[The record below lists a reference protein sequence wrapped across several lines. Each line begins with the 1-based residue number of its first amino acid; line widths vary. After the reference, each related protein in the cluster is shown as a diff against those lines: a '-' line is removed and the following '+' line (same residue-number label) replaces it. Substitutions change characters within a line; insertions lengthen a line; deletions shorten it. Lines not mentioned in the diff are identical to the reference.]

1 MGKMRIFLQSCC
13 VLDFVCVCVFHSK
26 RKPGFLKQ
34 DQNNIKKET
43 NIRES
48 KGGKSAL
55 ESGVLFMFP
64 PPRLFSLNKE
74 AKPTSKL
81 SFFMRQLPETC

>member
-1 MGKMRIFLQSCC
+1 
-13 VLDFVCVCVFHSK
+13 
-26 RKPGFLKQ
+26 LKQ

-64 PPRLFSLNKE
+64 PRLFSLKKE

-81 SFFMRQLPETC
+81 SFFYEAIA